1 MSEVEIHIG
10 KVRKIDLNGTPVDT
24 WCKNKCEELGI
35 ELRSWHDGYIDALQ
49 DETSYLVHKG
59 NVYDVDDKEYEEY
72 NDISEIYPNDD
83 GSYSLPDFT
92 RGEIITYDPH
102 DLSHKIKVG
111 KKLYWISDE
120 YIFKENSITYKII
133 KLIKRKDYD
142 RYKQLHKECN
152 EV

>member
-1 MSEVEIHIG
+1 MKEHDIVRIIG
-10 KVRKIDLNGTPVDT
+10 F
-24 WCKNKCEELGI
+24 
-35 ELRSWHDGYIDALQ
+35 
-49 DETSYLVHKG
+49 
-59 NVYDVDDKEYEEY
+59 
-72 NDISEIYPNDD
+72 
-83 GSYSLPDFT
+83 YSLPDFT

-142 RYKQLHKECN
+142 RYKQLHKECD

>member
-10 KVRKIDLNGTPVDT
+10 KVRKIDLNGTPIDT

-72 NDISEIYPNDD
+72 NDISEIYPNND
-83 GSYSLPDFT
+83 GSYSYVMKFYNGGT
-92 RGEIITYDPH
+92 C
-102 DLSHKIKVG
+102 LSG
-111 KKLYWISDE
+111 CLLSKLNNLTDE
-120 YIFKENSITYKII
+120 QN
-133 KLIKRKDYD
+133 
-142 RYKQLHKECN
+142 
-152 EV
+152 